1 MTTESLFFQQVQPK
15 AGTPG
20 VAQEAPAGGSSQ
32 QQASPGGSLIMFLP
46 ILILL
51 PFFFLMS
58 RRQKKEQAERS
69 KLKKGDR
76 VVSNSGLVGEL
87 LEMDE
92 RLAKVKIAPGTTV
105 TMLSSSINAFGATPE
120 TAPAK
125 AEAKDAKPAAEKK

>member
-1 MTTESLFFQQVQPK
+1 
-15 AGTPG
+15 
-20 VAQEAPAGGSSQ
+20 
-32 QQASPGGSLIMFLP
+32 MFLP

-87 LEMDE
+87 MEMDD

-105 TMLSSSINAFGATPE
+105 TMLASSINAFGSTPE
-120 TAPAK
+120 TAPAAATK
-125 AEAKDAKPAAEKK
+125 GADVKDAKPAADKK